1 MTGEPMTTT
10 DPMATADRILI
21 TRRAWFWAGALAV
34 VSTVPGVVGTY
45 VQSFPV
51 VGWIA
56 PVLLAV
62 ALLLL
67 AFGPDSVVA
76 RRPLGV
82 TALVVLALWPLISR
96 VVDAFFLRM
105 IATGPYA
112 VASAVSSSFGYVESA
127 VGILA
132 GIVVVVQ
139 IWRVGVVPASLRW
152 VPLIVFALWVAPD
165 VLMSAAYVTWPASA
179 QTVSA
184 QTSLFVVGAL
194 VAAATALGTLI
205 FGTSAIVAA
214 TQPRPI
220 ATARS

>member
-1 MTGEPMTTT
+1 MTTT

-21 TRRAWFWAGALAV
+21 TRRAWFCAGALAV

-51 VGWIA
+51 VGWIT

-96 VVDAFFLRM
+96 VVDEFFLRM

-139 IWRVGVVPASLRW
+139 IWRVGVVPVSLRW
-152 VPLIVFALWVAPD
+152 VPLIVLALWVAPD

-220 ATARS
+220 ATPRS

>member
-1 MTGEPMTTT
+1 MTTT

-45 VQSFPV
+45 VQSFPM

-96 VVDAFFLRM
+96 VVDEFFLPV

-139 IWRVGVVPASLRW
+139 IWRVGVVPVSLRW
-152 VPLIVFALWVAPD
+152 VPLIVLALWVAPD

-194 VAAATALGTLI
+194 VAAATALGALI

-220 ATARS
+220 ATPRS